1 MHAIIIVSFQMI
13 KYIVAVSTSNHPP
26 RLCRCM
32 TAIWLGRKHP
42 LAANSLQSQT
52 HPRGARRSNKALRI
66 TWQHLKN
73 STTLRRR
80 ANSNTYRQRQHRRP
94 MGDMYAR
101 GGSGC
106 RISLAVM
113 MQPICLRRTW
123 HSSMIQHSK
132 MCSMTYLITS
142 QPGCL
147 PGIYLGAD
155 SAKT

>member
-1 MHAIIIVSFQMI
+1 MVI
-13 KYIVAVSTSNHPP
+13 YIVAVSTSNHPP

-42 LAANSLQSQT
+42 LAANSLQSQKL
-52 HPRGARRSNKALRI
+52 PRGAKRSNKART

-73 STTLRRR
+73 SISLRRW
-80 ANSNTYRQRQHRRP
+80 ANSNTYRQRQPRSP
-94 MGDMYAR
+94 MGDMYTG
-101 GGSGC
+101 GGSGY
-106 RISLAVM
+106 RISLTIM
-113 MQPICLRRTW
+113 TWPICLRRTW

-147 PGIYLGAD
+147 PGIYLGLD